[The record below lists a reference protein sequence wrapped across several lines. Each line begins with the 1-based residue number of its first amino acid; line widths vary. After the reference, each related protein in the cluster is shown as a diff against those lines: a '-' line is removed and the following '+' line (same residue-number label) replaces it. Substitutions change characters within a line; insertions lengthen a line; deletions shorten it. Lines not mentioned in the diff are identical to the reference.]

1 MSMSKPKGFLALLL
15 SGIIFGS
22 FGIWIRLLNQELTAY
37 QQIFLRNLIG
47 FLLAATIVIILKQKW
62 SLRGVK
68 PIYVFLYATL
78 FPIAIIFFV
87 FAMLNTRIST
97 AIFAFYASSLLSS
110 LIIGRIF
117 FNDKMSG
124 PKVFS
129 LVLAFLGLGILS
141 YPFSLSTF
149 NWGFV
154 FGVIAGF
161 FDTATNGFRRLL
173 SGKIDRFV
181 LVATQMLGG
190 VIISIILINLVKQS
204 VLVPISSFTLVI
216 ATIFG
221 LLLMS
226 VSFLTLVGFKNFDL
240 NLGTIVISSELVF
253 ATIFAALIF
262 KEYPTAKDLIGGLFI
277 AAGIIVS
284 NLKLLKSYK

>member
-1 MSMSKPKGFLALLL
+1 MSKLKGFLALLL

-47 FLLAATIVIILKQKW
+47 FLLAAAIVIILKQKW

-68 PIYVFLYATL
+68 PFYVFLYATL
-78 FPIAIIFFV
+78 FPIAVVFFV

-117 FNDKMSG
+117 FDDQISASKS
-124 PKVFS
+124 FS
-129 LVLAFLGLGILS
+129 LVLAFLGLGVLS

-154 FGVIAGF
+154 FGVISGI
-161 FDTATNGFRRLL
+161 FDTITNGFRRLL

-190 VIISIILINLVKQS
+190 VVISIILISLVKQS
-204 VLVPISSFTLVI
+204 ILVPISTFTFAV
-216 ATIFG
+216 AAIFG
-221 LLLMS
+221 ILLMS

-253 ATIFAALIF
+253 ATIFAALVF
-262 KEYPTAKDLIGGLFI
+262 KEYPTAKDLVGGLFI
-277 AAGIIVS
+277 AVGIVVS
-284 NLKLLKSYK
+284 NLNLFRNQK

>member
-1 MSMSKPKGFLALLL
+1 MSKLKGFLALLS

-22 FGIWIRLLNQELTAY
+22 FGIWIRLLNQELTVY
-37 QQIFLRNLIG
+37 QQIFLRSLIG
-47 FLLAATIVIILKQKW
+47 FLLAALLVIILKQKW

-68 PIYVFLYATL
+68 PLYVFLYATL
-78 FPIAIIFFV
+78 FPVAIVFFV

-110 LIIGRIF
+110 LIIGKIF
-117 FNDKMSG
+117 FNDQMSA
-124 PKVFS
+124 PKLFS

-141 YPFSLSTF
+141 YPFALSSF
-149 NWGFV
+149 NWGFI
-154 FGVIAGF
+154 FGVISGV
-161 FDTATNGFRRLL
+161 FDTSTNGFKRML
-173 SGKIDRFV
+173 SGKVDRFV

-190 VIISIILINLVKQS
+190 VVISIILITLVKQS
-204 VLVPISSFTLVI
+204 VLVPISFFTLVI

-221 LLLMS
+221 LLLML

-277 AAGIIVS
+277 AAGIVVS